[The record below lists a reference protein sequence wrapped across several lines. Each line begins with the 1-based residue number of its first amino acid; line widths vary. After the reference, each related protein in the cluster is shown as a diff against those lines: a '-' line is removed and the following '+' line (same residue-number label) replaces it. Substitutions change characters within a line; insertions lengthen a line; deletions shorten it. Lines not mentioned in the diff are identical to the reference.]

1 VNTVFEEVG
10 NKMVLKLAGDITIGE
25 GDVQLRKNVQSALE
39 KGFLKIVLDMKSVK
53 YIDSSGVG
61 ELVASFTTVKNKGG
75 QLILASLN
83 NKILDL
89 LQLTALITVFDI
101 CKTTEEALSEL
112 DKA

>member
-1 VNTVFEEVG
+1 
-10 NKMVLKLAGDITIGE
+10 
-25 GDVQLRKNVQSALE
+25 LE

>member
-1 VNTVFEEVG
+1 
-10 NKMVLKLAGDITIGE
+10 MVLKLAGDITIGE